1 MLRLPLII
9 ALRYFYSRKKSG
21 GVSLISIISAI
32 SLLGYVVGAMALII
46 VLSVFNGF
54 EDIFQR
60 MYNRFDPDMQ
70 ITPATGKTFQQND
83 SLMILL
89 SNMDGIILVAG
100 VLEENVLVKYD
111 DRQVIAKAKGVDRK
125 FVKLTQ
131 LDSCLVAGE
140 VLIHYEQNGF
150 YALVGQEIAW
160 KLAIDPYNVF
170 KRMVLYVP
178 SPGNV
183 DLTNPEA
190 NFNKDIIA
198 PSGIF
203 TVQQEID
210 ETYVIVPIEF
220 LRALTEK
227 ESQLSAIDIQLKA
240 GANSAAVK
248 RSLEQL
254 LGNNYVV
261 KNRFEQ
267 REAFYKIM
275 RSEKLI
281 SYFILLFILFI
292 AAANSIASLYLLML
306 EKKSDIRLLSYLGMT
321 KKGISSIFHIEGM
334 LIAFTGG
341 LVGTILGITLVWLQ
355 ETYGVIGLGT
365 SDLTF
370 SFSSYPVVLK
380 WSDVLVVLVTVLI
393 LGFITSRYPARK
405 AAQVAE

>member
-89 SNMDGIILVAG
+89 SNMNGIILVAG

-111 DRQVIAKAKGVDRK
+111 DRQVIAKAKGVDRN